1 MDKPMFPKSN
11 QLAEDALL
19 ELRNQLTE
27 ISITDADFKLENK
40 DNVIAIYQI
49 LGEPNWDERYI
60 VVIRN
65 REILSKILSG
75 ERILGSLT
83 KNEWNAILNPS
94 PSNKLVFKYF
104 KKLHNAYKT
113 NALSKIEYDSAF
125 IEINRILKEKWD
137 AGSASKEVDK

>member
-11 QLAEDALL
+11 QIAEDALL
-19 ELRNQLTE
+19 ELRNRLTE
-27 ISITDADFKLENK
+27 ISINDADIEIENK

-65 REILSKILSG
+65 REILSKVLSG
-75 ERILGSLT
+75 ERDLGSLT

-113 NALSKIEYDSAF
+113 NALSNKKHDSAF
-125 IEINRILKEKWD
+125 IELNRILKEKWD
-137 AGSASKEVDK
+137 ANSANSEFD